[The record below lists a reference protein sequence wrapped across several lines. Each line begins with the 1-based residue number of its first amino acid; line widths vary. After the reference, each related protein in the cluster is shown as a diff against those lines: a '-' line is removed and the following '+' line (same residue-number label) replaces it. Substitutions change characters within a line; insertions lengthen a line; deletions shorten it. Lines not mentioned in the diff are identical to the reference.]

1 MKLAPTLGERL
12 VRMDNLLV
20 VSSTEKGG
28 VFIKE
33 LLTAGSFERIVT
45 VSDGGEAR
53 RILIDSSFDII
64 LINTPLKD
72 EFGHELALSLTQ
84 STSAG
89 IILFV
94 KSELADQVSEKV
106 EDYGI
111 VVVPKPVSRQ
121 LFFQSMKVISA
132 SRKRLLG
139 LQNENARLQNK
150 IEDMRLVD
158 RAKCVLIQY
167 LNLTEPQAHRYIE
180 KHAMDMRMPKRD
192 IAKKI
197 LMTYESR

>member
-1 MKLAPTLGERL
+1 
-12 VRMDNLLV
+12 MDNLLV